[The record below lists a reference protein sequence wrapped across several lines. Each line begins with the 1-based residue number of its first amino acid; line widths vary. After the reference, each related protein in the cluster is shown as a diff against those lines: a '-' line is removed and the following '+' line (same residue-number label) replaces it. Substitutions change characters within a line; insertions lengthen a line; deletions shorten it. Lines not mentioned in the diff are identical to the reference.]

1 MSFNWG
7 LFSHKQLEVIANS
20 TARMNILD
28 GSVRSGKTISSLVT
42 WIMFVSEAPPG
53 ELLMAGKTERTLKR
67 NILDVL
73 EQMVG
78 QRYFKYSLGSGE
90 ATLFGRRIYLVG
102 ANDMR
107 SEGKIR
113 GLTLA
118 GAYGDEITLWPESF
132 FTMLLSRLSISGAKF
147 IGTTN
152 PDSPYHWLMR
162 NYLRRVSELDLKRW
176 HFSLEDNP
184 NLDQKYVEALK
195 REYTGLWYKRYILG
209 QWVQA
214 EGVVYDMWDESKYV
228 RPTIDR
234 PYTQYYVSIDYGT
247 QNPMAFGLWGY
258 VPPST
263 KANPHEFES
272 AWYKI
277 KEYHYDGR
285 AKGRQK
291 TDEEY
296 YHDLVE
302 FVGELP
308 IRSVIIDPSAASF
321 IATIRKRGKFT
332 VRKAHN
338 DVLEGI
344 RNVATAL
351 NTGKILYNDCCKETF
366 REFAS
371 YVWDEKAAERGGE
384 RPVKQNDHQLDA
396 DRYFVNTVVMRP
408 AAVSFD

>member
-7 LFSHKQLEVIANS
+7 RFSRKQLDVIANS

-28 GSVRSGKTISSLVT
+28 GSVRSGKTIASLVA
-42 WIMFVSEAPPG
+42 WIMFVSEASPG
-53 ELLMAGKTERTLKR
+53 ELLMVGKTERTLKR

-78 QRYFKYSLGSGE
+78 PRYFKYNLGSGE

-132 FTMLLSRLSISGAKF
+132 FTMLLSRLSVPGARF

-162 NYLRRVSELDLKRW
+162 NYLRRANELDLKSW

-184 NLDQKYVEALK
+184 NLDPKYVEALK

-209 QWVQA
+209 QWVLA
-214 EGVVYDMWDESKYV
+214 EGIVYDMFDPQKHV
-228 RPTIDR
+228 VPTVDR
-234 PYTQYYVSIDYGT
+234 PYTQYYVSIDYGV
-247 QNPMAFGLWGY
+247 QNPTTFGLWGLY
-258 VPPST
+258 KGV
-263 KANPHEFES
+263 
-272 AWYKI
+272 WYKV

-285 AKGRQK
+285 GSGRQK
-291 TDEEY
+291 DNEEY
-296 YHDLVE
+296 YRDLVE
-302 FVGELP
+302 FLGNIQP
-308 IRSVIIDPSAASF
+308 RAIIIDPSAQSF
-321 IATIRKRGKFT
+321 IATIKKKGRFA
-332 VRKAHN
+332 VRPARN

-344 RNVATAL
+344 QNMATAL
-351 NTGKILYNDCCKETF
+351 NTGKILYNDCCEETF

-371 YVWDEKAAERGGE
+371 YIWDEKAAERGEE

-396 DRYFVNTVVMRP
+396 DRYFVNTIVMANNRLKTRSK
-408 AAVSFD
+408 ALFGL

>member
-1 MSFNWG
+1 
-7 LFSHKQLEVIANS
+7 
-20 TARMNILD
+20 MNILD
-28 GSVRSGKTISSLVT
+28 GSVRSGKTISSLVA

-78 QRYFKYSLGSGE
+78 SRYFKYNLGSGE

-132 FTMLLSRLSISGAKF
+132 FTMLLSRLSVPGAKF

-162 NYLRRVSELDLKRW
+162 NYLQRAGELDLKSW

-184 NLDQKYVEALK
+184 NLDPKYVEALK
-195 REYTGLWYKRYILG
+195 LEYTGLWYKRYILG

-214 EGVVYDMWDESKYV
+214 EGAVYDMWDESKYV
-228 RPTIDR
+228 RPTVDR

-321 IATIRKRGKFT
+321 IATIRKKGKFV
-332 VRKAHN
+332 VRKADN

-344 RNVATAL
+344 RNMATAL

-366 REFAS
+366 REFSS
-371 YVWDEKAAERGGE
+371 YVWDEKAAERGEE
-384 RPVKQNDHQLDA
+384 RPIKQNDHQLDA
-396 DRYFVNTVVMRP
+396 DRYFVNTVIMKP

>member
-7 LFSHKQLEVIANS
+7 RFSRKQLDVIANS

-28 GSVRSGKTISSLVT
+28 GSVRSGKTIASLVA
-42 WIMFVSEAPPG
+42 WIMFVSEASPG
-53 ELLMAGKTERTLKR
+53 ELLMVGKTERTLKR

-78 QRYFKYSLGSGE
+78 PRYFKYNLGSGE

-132 FTMLLSRLSISGAKF
+132 FTMLLSRLSVPGARF

-162 NYLRRVSELDLKRW
+162 NYLRRANELDLKSW

-184 NLDQKYVEALK
+184 NLDPKYVEALK

-209 QWVQA
+209 QWVLA
-214 EGVVYDMWDESKYV
+214 EGIVYDMFDPQKHV
-228 RPTIDR
+228 VPTVDR
-234 PYTQYYVSIDYGT
+234 PYTQYYVSIDYGV
-247 QNPMAFGLWGY
+247 QNPTTFGLWGLY
-258 VPPST
+258 KGV
-263 KANPHEFES
+263 
-272 AWYKI
+272 WYKV

-285 AKGRQK
+285 GSGRQK
-291 TDEEY
+291 DNEEY
-296 YHDLVE
+296 YRDLVE
-302 FVGELP
+302 FLGNIQP
-308 IRSVIIDPSAASF
+308 RAIIIDPSAQSF
-321 IATIRKRGKFT
+321 IATIRKKGRFA
-332 VRKAHN
+332 VRPARN

-344 RNVATAL
+344 QNMATAL
-351 NTGKILYNDCCKETF
+351 NTGKILYNDCCEETF

-371 YVWDEKAAERGGE
+371 YIWDEKAAERGEE

-396 DRYFVNTVVMRP
+396 DRYFVNTIVMANNRLKTRSK
-408 AAVSFD
+408 ALFGL

>member
-7 LFSHKQLEVIANS
+7 RFSRKQLEVIANS

-28 GSVRSGKTISSLVT
+28 GSVRSGKTIASLVA
-42 WIMFVSEAPPG
+42 WIMFVSEASPG
-53 ELLMAGKTERTLKR
+53 ELLMVGKTERTLKR

-78 QRYFKYSLGSGE
+78 PRYFKYNLGSGE

-132 FTMLLSRLSISGAKF
+132 FTMLLSRLSVPGARF

-162 NYLRRVSELDLKRW
+162 NYLRRANELDLKSW

-184 NLDQKYVEALK
+184 NLDPKYVEALK

-209 QWVQA
+209 QWVLA
-214 EGVVYDMWDESKYV
+214 EGIVYDMFDPQKHV
-228 RPTIDR
+228 VPTVDR
-234 PYTQYYVSIDYGT
+234 PYTQYYVSIDYGV
-247 QNPMAFGLWGY
+247 QNPTTFGLWGLY
-258 VPPST
+258 KGV
-263 KANPHEFES
+263 
-272 AWYKI
+272 WYKV

-285 AKGRQK
+285 GSGRQK
-291 TDEEY
+291 DNEEY
-296 YHDLVE
+296 YRDLVE
-302 FVGELP
+302 FLGNIQP
-308 IRSVIIDPSAASF
+308 RAIIIDPSAQSF
-321 IATIRKRGKFT
+321 IATIKKKGRFA
-332 VRKAHN
+332 VRPARN

-344 RNVATAL
+344 QNMATAL
-351 NTGKILYNDCCKETF
+351 NTGKILYNDCCEETF

-371 YVWDEKAAERGGE
+371 YIWDEKAAERGEE

-396 DRYFVNTVVMRP
+396 DRYFVNTIVMANNRLKTRSK
-408 AAVSFD
+408 VLFGL